1 MNILNILMIT
11 LNIKTLLFI
20 IIAFLIL
27 NLLLEKKTYTS
38 GNIKKLRMFQMLAI
52 VTGIILV
59 GLMLIIFQAGYELA
73 IANIFRIVKIRKYHL
88 DLLLFSIIS
97 FEFLYDFILTKRKW
111 NMENIYA
118 YIILYGY
125 PVSLNIL
132 LINNNDLGGI
142 VITILDI
149 LYMYYLYDFVTNKS
163 NIVLM

>member
-142 VITILDI
+142 VIIILDI